1 MSIYQHFRKEEH
13 EFIDAV
19 LEWKE
24 DVLTQYA
31 PKLTDFLDPREQKI
45 VESIVGNE
53 GDVNVQ
59 FAGGTER
66 KRALLYPGYYE
77 PEDEDFQLAY
87 YDLTYPSKFLSI
99 EHPQVLGAMMS
110 LGLRRSKFGDIL
122 VNGDRIQLILA
133 SEVASYVEMNMQS
146 VGKAKVT
153 LKNISKQELIHSKEE
168 WIEQSI
174 TVSSLRLDVVLANVY
189 RLSRQKV
196 QPFIEHGHAK
206 VNFKVIEQP
215 SFECK
220 EGDILSLRGHGRS
233 RIMSIDGKTK
243 KEKWRMIIGIQK

>member
-1 MSIYQHFRKEEH
+1 MTIYQHFRKEEH
-13 EFIDAV
+13 EFIDMV

-24 DVLTQYA
+24 DVRSQYA
-31 PKLTDFLDPREQKI
+31 PKLTDFLDPREQQI
-45 VESIVGNE
+45 IESIIGTE
-53 GDVNVQ
+53 GEINVR
-59 FAGGTER
+59 FAGGMER
-66 KRALLYPGYYE
+66 KRALLYPDYYE
-77 PEDEDFQLAY
+77 PEEEDFQLVY
-87 YDLTYPSKFLSI
+87 YELVYPSKFLSI

-122 VNGDRIQLILA
+122 IEGDRVQVMA
-133 SEVASYVEMNMQS
+133 AGEVASYIEMNLQS

-153 LKNISKQELIHSKEE
+153 LKSITKQELIQAKEE
-168 WIEQSI
+168 WTEQSI
-174 TVSSLRLDVVLANVY
+174 TVSSLRLDVLLSNIY

-220 EGDILSLRGHGRS
+220 EGDVLSLRGHGRS
-233 RIMSIDGKTK
+233 HILSVEGKTK
-243 KEKWRMIIGIQK
+243 KEKWRIVVGIQK